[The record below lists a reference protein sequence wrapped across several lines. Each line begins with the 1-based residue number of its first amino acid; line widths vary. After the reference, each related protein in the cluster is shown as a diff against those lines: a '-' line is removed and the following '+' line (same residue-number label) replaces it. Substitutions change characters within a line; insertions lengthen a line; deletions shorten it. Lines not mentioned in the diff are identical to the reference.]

1 MAKLLELDE
10 RGKLD
15 YAPTLLVIHIVTEPD
30 VQARRNER
38 STPSPTSFFEPL
50 SLPEQHVSSDIYG
63 VSLLEH
69 VAAKISTG
77 EFSERVVP
85 VAMIDD
91 WGSREAARYASV
103 SGRPPRSG
111 AATYTRDGQLGPR
124 MQPVDA
130 RARQVD
136 AIQRLRYL
144 EAGASDVVTS
154 PLLEDRVSALV
165 AHVYRAHKDASK
177 HRALFA
183 TRKRSWVGLEDEE
196 NAVLREAM

>member
-10 RGKLD
+10 SSKFD
-15 YAPTLLVIHIVTEPD
+15 HTPTLLVIHIFTELD
-30 VQARRNER
+30 VRGRRNER

-50 SLPEQHVSSDIYG
+50 SLTEQHAPSDIYG

-69 VAAKISTG
+69 VVGKISTG
-77 EFSERVVP
+77 ELSERVVP

-91 WGSREAARYASV
+91 WESRGAAHHAFV
-103 SGRPPRSG
+103 SGRPPRS
-111 AATYTRDGQLGPR
+111 AAASYTRDGQLGAR
-124 MQPVDA
+124 MQPVDS
-130 RARQVD
+130 RARQID
-136 AIQRLRYL
+136 AIQRLKYL